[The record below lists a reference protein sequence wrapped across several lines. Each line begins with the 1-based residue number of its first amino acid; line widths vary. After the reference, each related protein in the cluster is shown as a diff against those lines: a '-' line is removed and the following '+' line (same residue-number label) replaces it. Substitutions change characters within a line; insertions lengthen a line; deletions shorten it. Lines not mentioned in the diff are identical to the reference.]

1 MDFFEQQDQSRRSTR
16 ILIVLYALAVVA
28 TGVVLHLALCL
39 AYAWATSEADSVL
52 LHFKQTARDPQIAL
66 IVLGSTFSI
75 ILLSSLI
82 KIVSLR
88 AGGATVAHAMGG
100 REAQTNTHDA
110 LERRLLNVV
119 EEMSLAAGVSM
130 PRVFILDNEARMN
143 AFAAGFS
150 TKDAAV
156 AVTRGLLET
165 VRRDELQAIIG
176 HEFSHILN
184 GDMRLNIR
192 LMGVLH
198 GIFALVILGYLCF
211 RGAGLVMRAARPRKK
226 GDSTM
231 GIAVVLLVLGVLCWL
246 IGQIGYFFGRL
257 IQSSV
262 SRQREYLADA
272 SAVQFTRNPTALA
285 NALKLIGV
293 EGSALRAPHVSE
305 VSHMLFASGLSSV
318 FATHPPLLQRIKR
331 LDPLFDGDFA
341 TTKWTLQQRRKEQ
354 LEADDQPA
362 SADEPLTGTSLAA
375 IQQALRYTGP
385 VQETPT
391 EEHALA
397 LDWLSDEARAILRD
411 PLSATCAM
419 CGALLSD
426 DLIIRTHQLGLLPHR
441 FENDTAMNEG
451 ALAWREWMKN
461 LSSVQRRMLCELAL
475 NAVRTESTLSKERL
489 CNSIF
494 KLCSADGA
502 ISLFEFVLICMI
514 RRRLLPRQSTAQAR
528 KSIVAPTTLH
538 AEISAVLSV
547 LAAQSVAP
555 EAAFSAGASH
565 LESLTG
571 PLTYQTTAATPDYKQ
586 LDKALARLERLSGI
600 LKREVMKACQIV
612 VESDG
617 TQSDDEI
624 NLLYAIADAIDA
636 IGWNHRSSLV

>member
-1 MDFFEQQDQSRRSTR
+1 MDFFEQQDHSRRSTR
-16 ILIVLYALAVVA
+16 FLVALYAVAVVV
-28 TGVVLHLALCL
+28 TGLVLHIALCL
-39 AYAWATSEADSVL
+39 AYAWATSEADAVL
-52 LHFKQTARDPQIAL
+52 QHFKQTALDPHIAL
-66 IVLGSTFSI
+66 TILGSTFSV
-75 ILLSSLI
+75 ILFSSLI

-100 REAQTNTHDA
+100 REVQTNTHDL

-130 PRVFILDNEARMN
+130 PRVFILDNESSMN

-165 VRRDELQAIIG
+165 VHREELQAIIG

-198 GIFALVILGYLCF
+198 GIFALVILGYLFF
-211 RGAGLVMRAARPRKK
+211 RGAELMLRSARPRKK

-231 GIAVVLLVLGVLCWL
+231 GIAVALFVLGAVCWL
-246 IGQIGYFFGRL
+246 VGQIGYFFGRL

-272 SAVQFTRNPTALA
+272 SSVQFTRNPAALA
-285 NALKLIGV
+285 SALKLIGV
-293 EGSALRAPHVSE
+293 EGSALRTPHVSE
-305 VSHMLFASGLSSV
+305 VSHMLFASGLSSL

-331 LDPLFDGDFA
+331 LDPLFDGNFA
-341 TTKWTLQQRRKEQ
+341 TTEWTLQQRRKEQ
-354 LEADDQPA
+354 FQ
-362 SADEPLTGTSLAA
+362 SDEPPSTSNELLDGMSVAA
-375 IQQALRYTGP
+375 IQQALRYT
-385 VQETPT
+385 ETLP
-391 EEHALA
+391 EALPDA
-397 LDWLSDEARAILRD
+397 RSPILDWLSDEARNLLHD

-419 CGALLSD
+419 CATLLSD
-426 DLIIRTHQLGLLPHR
+426 DLIVRTQQLGLLPHR

-451 ALAWREWMKN
+451 VLAWRTWMEE
-461 LSSVQRRMLCELAL
+461 LSSVQRRMICELAL
-475 NAVRTESTLSKERL
+475 NAIRTESTLAKERF

-514 RRRLLPRQSTAQAR
+514 RRRLLPRQSTAHAR
-528 KSIVAPTTLH
+528 KSIVAPTMLN
-538 AEISAVLSV
+538 AEISRVLSV
-547 LAAQSVAP
+547 LAAQSATP
-555 EAAFSAGASH
+555 EVAFSSGANH
-565 LESLTG
+565 MESLTG
-571 PLTYQTTAATPDYKQ
+571 PLTYLTTERNPDYKQ

-612 VESDG
+612 IEADG
-617 TQSDDEI
+617 TQADDEI

-636 IGWNHRSSLV
+636 IGWNQRSTVA